1 MQMLFWELII
11 NKLVNDSKNNNYG
24 RAAVIC
30 NASPLFSG
38 GAKSG
43 ESNIRKWLFE
53 HDYVEA
59 IIQFCPELFYN
70 TGISIYAFI
79 FNMKKSEKRKGKIQL
94 INASSFSKRLT
105 KGLGFK
111 RNELTETH
119 ISEIVRL
126 YKEFDKKENSQFVKV
141 LDKKD
146 FYYKEVPCYQ
156 PFQRTFQLSSEG
168 IKKLYGMQAFKKL
181 YNEDTF
187 NELDELSSKTS
198 LQIKK
203 MESLLE
209 GKKIKQRIINV
220 LSSKIDS
227 NIFYNRNEFKDFI
240 VSLLPELKDKKT
252 LLKSVVLSF
261 SEDDD
266 AGDKYFDK
274 KGNVEADN
282 DLKDYEIIPY
292 KMDIDEYYEKEVKP
306 FIIDAWLEKDEE
318 KINIGCEINFNKY
331 FYQYKQPEDSN
342 SILHRL
348 KKLDAAEVDLEDKLY
363 GRK

>member
-1 MQMLFWELII
+1 
-11 NKLVNDSKNNNYG
+11 
-24 RAAVIC
+24 
-30 NASPLFSG
+30 
-38 GAKSG
+38 
-43 ESNIRKWLFE
+43 
-53 HDYVEA
+53 
-59 IIQFCPELFYN
+59 
-70 TGISIYAFI
+70 
-79 FNMKKSEKRKGKIQL
+79 
-94 INASSFSKRLT
+94 
-105 KGLGFK
+105 
-111 RNELTETH
+111 
-119 ISEIVRL
+119 
-126 YKEFDKKENSQFVKV
+126 
-141 LDKKD
+141 
-146 FYYKEVPCYQ
+146 
-156 PFQRTFQLSSEG
+156 
-168 IKKLYGMQAFKKL
+168 MQAFKKL

-209 GKKIKQRIINV
+209 GKKIKQRIINI

-292 KMDIDEYYEKEVKP
+292 KLDIDEYYEKEVKP

>member
-1 MQMLFWELII
+1 
-11 NKLVNDSKNNNYG
+11 
-24 RAAVIC
+24 
-30 NASPLFSG
+30 
-38 GAKSG
+38 
-43 ESNIRKWLFE
+43 
-53 HDYVEA
+53 
-59 IIQFCPELFYN
+59 
-70 TGISIYAFI
+70 
-79 FNMKKSEKRKGKIQL
+79 
-94 INASSFSKRLT
+94 
-105 KGLGFK
+105 
-111 RNELTETH
+111 
-119 ISEIVRL
+119 
-126 YKEFDKKENSQFVKV
+126 
-141 LDKKD
+141 
-146 FYYKEVPCYQ
+146 
-156 PFQRTFQLSSEG
+156 
-168 IKKLYGMQAFKKL
+168 MQAFKKL

-318 KINIGCEINFNKY
+318 KLISAVKLILINIFINI
-331 FYQYKQPEDSN
+331 N
-342 SILHRL
+342 SL
-348 KKLDAAEVDLEDKLY
+348 KIVIVFFID
-363 GRK
+363 

>member
-1 MQMLFWELII
+1 
-11 NKLVNDSKNNNYG
+11 
-24 RAAVIC
+24 
-30 NASPLFSG
+30 
-38 GAKSG
+38 
-43 ESNIRKWLFE
+43 
-53 HDYVEA
+53 
-59 IIQFCPELFYN
+59 
-70 TGISIYAFI
+70 
-79 FNMKKSEKRKGKIQL
+79 
-94 INASSFSKRLT
+94 
-105 KGLGFK
+105 
-111 RNELTETH
+111 
-119 ISEIVRL
+119 
-126 YKEFDKKENSQFVKV
+126 
-141 LDKKD
+141 
-146 FYYKEVPCYQ
+146 
-156 PFQRTFQLSSEG
+156 
-168 IKKLYGMQAFKKL
+168 MQAFKKL

-261 SEDDD
+261 SDDDD

-331 FYQYKQPEDSN
+331 FYKYKQPEDSN